1 MDGKAMDGKAT
12 EEKEID
18 EYIGDASAEMPVNG
32 DPDEWRNWIRR
43 TVMFLAGQTV
53 SLIGSSLVQFA
64 IIWYITLTTKS
75 GVMMTISTLCGFLPQ
90 LMISIFAGVW
100 ADRYPRKTLII
111 LADAVIAFATLVMA
125 VFFMLGYRELW
136 LLFLVSGIRSVGAGV
151 QAPAVSAMIPQLV
164 PAKFLM
170 KVNGIHNSIGS
181 VVMLISPVVSG
192 ALLATT
198 TLETTFFIDV
208 VTAAIAIGILFAIKI
223 TPHKKALMAKTTGY
237 FQDLKE
243 GLRYAGNH
251 SLVKKIL
258 VFYAVF
264 FFLLAPVAFLTP
276 LMVTRSFG
284 SEVWRLTINEVSFF
298 AGSMIGGLVISIW
311 GGFKN
316 RMNTIIFSCIIF
328 GMLTIGL
335 GVAPLFYIY
344 LIVMFFSGLPVPFF
358 STAITVMLQ
367 ENVEQDMQGRIFG
380 FVQIVITAML
390 PLGMVIF
397 GPVADIVKVE
407 YLLVLTGIMM
417 VVQGIYIWFLS
428 GVRKQK
434 FE

>member
-1 MDGKAMDGKAT
+1 MEENSIKENSMDENAL
-12 EEKEID
+12 D
-18 EYIGDASAEMPVNG
+18 ENK
-32 DPDEWRNWIRR
+32 NWIRR

-53 SLIGSSLVQFA
+53 SLTGSSLVQFA

-100 ADRYPRKTLII
+100 ADRYPRKKLII

-151 QAPAVSAMIPQLV
+151 QAPAVSSMIPQLV

-208 VTAAIAIGILFAIKI
+208 ITAAIAIAILLLIKI
-223 TPHKKALMAKTTGY
+223 KPHKKALMPQTTGY

-243 GLRYAGNH
+243 GLRYAGSH

-328 GMLTIGL
+328 GVLTVGL

-344 LIVMFFSGLPVPFF
+344 LIAMFLSGLPVPFF

-390 PLGMVIF
+390 PIGMAIF

-407 YLLVLTGIMM
+407 YLLILTGILM

-428 GVRKQK
+428 GIRKQK